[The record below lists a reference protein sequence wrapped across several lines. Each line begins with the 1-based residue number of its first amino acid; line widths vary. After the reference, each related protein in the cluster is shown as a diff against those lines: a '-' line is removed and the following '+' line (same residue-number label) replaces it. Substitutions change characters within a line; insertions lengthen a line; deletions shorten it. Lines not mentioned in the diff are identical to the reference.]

1 MTKSISRNQSLH
13 DSVPD
18 NKRHRHL
25 LKCISLKKKVLPVG
39 MVLYQQ
45 KNYQTRNRWLL
56 TLPLG
61 EMTGYRS
68 FQVIREL
75 DLLRLKDP
83 KVDTLISTRNAAAL
97 GCESPGSHGLYV
109 DRQEFATKYDEV
121 YLCSDAIFSQSL
133 KEFDLRKKILAI
145 LKETSG
151 DNDPPCLFCESS
163 RKVLHD
169 LAIEFEIKYD
179 NGTEI
184 EKAKMYGLLSKTGSV
199 GGSGALQIP
208 LFYEVEMRDGVEF
221 QRVLLG
227 GYTELLDF
235 KSQKLLI

>member
-1 MTKSISRNQSLH
+1 MTKSTSRNQSRH
-13 DSVPD
+13 DLVPD
-18 NKRHRHL
+18 NKHHRHL
-25 LKCISLKKKVLPVG
+25 LKCISMKKKVLPVG
-39 MVLYQQ
+39 TVLYQQ
-45 KNYQTRNRWLL
+45 RNPQTRNRWLL

-61 EMTGYRS
+61 EMAGYRS

-97 GCESPGSHGLYV
+97 GCESPGSHGLYI

-121 YLCSDAIFSQSL
+121 YLCSDAIFSESL
-133 KEFDLRKKILAI
+133 EEFNLRKKILAI

-151 DNDPPCLFCESS
+151 DNPPCLFCESS

-179 NGTEI
+179 DGTEI
-184 EKAKMYGLLSKTGSV
+184 EKAKMYGLLGSDRTR
-199 GGSGALQIP
+199 LQIP

-227 GYTELLDF
+227 GYTELLDM